1 MQNLLKN
8 WKNNIEDISSI
19 EFLKEKSL
27 FFKDPLKEG
36 YSEERLENFLDF
48 FLLKHSDKLSLPE
61 TYKTILTTSLHSIFE
76 YKKNFFNKYY
86 LQDLK
91 TSKKY
96 FFTEK
101 TLLPND
107 VFSGRLLSFQD
118 QYFLLPGVLHFPK
131 EIKPYVK
138 KSRISTLEWE
148 FILDKFQ
155 FYKHL
160 PFKKFLESFY
170 PWVI

>member
-1 MQNLLKN
+1 MHNLLKN

-36 YSEERLENFLDF
+36 YSEERLDNFLDF
-48 FLLKHSDKLSLPE
+48 FLLKYKDQLSFPE
-61 TYKTILTTSLHSIFE
+61 TYKTVLSSCNHSIFE
-76 YKKNFFNKYY
+76 YSKNFFNKYY
-86 LQDLK
+86 LKDLK

-96 FFTEK
+96 FFTDT
-101 TLLPND
+101 TLFNGD
-107 VFSGRLLSFQD
+107 VFSGRLITFQEE
-118 QYFLLPGVLHFPK
+118 YFLLPGVLHFPK
-131 EIKPYVK
+131 EVKSYVK

-160 PFKKFLESFY
+160 SFKQFLQSFY
-170 PWVI
+170 PWVV